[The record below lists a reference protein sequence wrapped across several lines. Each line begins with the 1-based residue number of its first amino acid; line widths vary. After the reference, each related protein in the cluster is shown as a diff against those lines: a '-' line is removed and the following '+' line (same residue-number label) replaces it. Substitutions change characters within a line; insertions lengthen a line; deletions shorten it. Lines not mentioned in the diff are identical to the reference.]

1 MQFVQQ
7 LVENLDARG
16 AGAYHLVMDNARIHY
31 NPGLK
36 EWIKNRN
43 KHKLAFLPPYS
54 PFLNPVEECFSKL
67 KNFVKKHPL
76 DHHESLINRIQEGSH
91 TITKQDCEG
100 WVRHSISFFE
110 KCTDLIDNL

>member
-16 AGAYHLVMDNARIHY
+16 AGAYHFVMDNAKIHHS
-31 NPGLK
+31 PGLA
-36 EWIKNRN
+36 EWIESTH
-43 KHKLAFLPPYS
+43 KHKLKFLPSFS

-67 KNFVKKHPL
+67 KNYVKKHPL
-76 DHHESLINRIQEGSH
+76 DDQENLINRIQEGSY

-100 WVRHSISFFE
+100 WVNHSISFFE